1 MRNFKKEHL
10 KNVLVLDI
18 ETVSAYP
25 TYKDMPEHWQK
36 MWDKKAQYLIKD
48 EQTSEEVYERAG
60 IYSEF
65 GKIICI
71 VVGVFTMSGESIG
84 LRLKSFH
91 GDDEKELL
99 QGFANL
105 LDSRFD
111 SDHFALCGHNGKE
124 FDFPYLARRI
134 LVNGI
139 KIPRLL
145 DLQGKKPW
153 EVNHLDTM
161 EMWKFGDYKKYTSL
175 ELLASLFGIP
185 TPKDD
190 IDGSMVGPVYWEE
203 NDLER
208 IVHYCNKD
216 VITTARLL
224 LKMTALGEI
233 SEENVEISG
242 Q

>member
-1 MRNFKKEHL
+1 MRNFKRDHL
-10 KNVLVLDI
+10 KNILVLDI

-25 TYKDMPEHWQK
+25 KYKDMPETWQK
-36 MWDKKAQYLIKD
+36 MWNKKAAFLAKD
-48 EQTSEEVYERAG
+48 DQTAEDVYERAG

-71 VVGVFTMSGESIG
+71 VVGIFTEKGGEIG
-84 LRLKSFH
+84 LRLKSFY

-99 QGFANL
+99 QNFTDL

-111 SDHFALCGHNGKE
+111 SDQFALCGHNGKE

-139 KIPRLL
+139 RIPRLL
-145 DLQGKKPW
+145 DLHGKKPW

-161 EMWKFGDYKKYTSL
+161 ELWKFGDYKKYTSL
-175 ELLASLFGIP
+175 EVLATLFGIP

-203 NDLER
+203 NDLDR

-224 LKMTALGEI
+224 LKMVGVGEI
-233 SEENVEISG
+233 DDENVDVAT
-242 Q
+242 